1 MHKQETQF
9 VLFLRRLFLGRP
21 QELYKG
27 QVGIY
32 HYVVAIDTIHE
43 DNHGMKYD
51 IYAKVKIIEIYTG
64 LVEVELVDMKINDS
78 ASQEVIN
85 IVKNN
90 FAKYVNPK
98 YIKWQLKDT
107 QLTTSQ
113 K

>member
-1 MHKQETQF
+1 MQKKETRMWE
-9 VLFLRRLFLGRP
+9 FLRALFYGQP
-21 QELYKG
+21 QNLYKD

-32 HYVVAIDTIHE
+32 HYIVAIDTIHE

-51 IYAKVKIIEIYTG
+51 IYAKVKIVEIYKD
-64 LVEVELVDMKINDS
+64 LVEVELVDLKINDS

-98 YIKWQLKDT
+98 YVKWQIK
-107 QLTTSQ
+107 
-113 K
+113 